1 MLERRAAP
9 IISTKGLVDETGMGR
24 RAISPFSY
32 FLLVAALL
40 PLALFAFAARQDWQS
55 LHDETR
61 ARIGSSRDAI
71 AEHALRVFK
80 TQELVAARVEDRLR
94 GLDPGRGAEIDATLR
109 EIETAFPEVSS
120 IALVDA
126 GGTVVIGDGA
136 FPRSPAAL
144 AGRPY
149 FRALAGGAEIA
160 IGEREGEPAGE
171 RFMVAFPRR
180 DARGAFAGA
189 VVLAVSPDGFRR
201 FYGDTFPTRG
211 SVGLIHRD
219 GAILVREPEGPGDP
233 RTMLPES
240 PFFRLIAGGGRGVT
254 RVTTAVTGRAIE
266 LGYAQVGN
274 LPVYAFYA
282 VAEEDLRAAWRE
294 RVARTALYFAP
305 AVGLLA
311 ALAYFAWRS
320 HVRLEE
326 AVALRTRAL
335 SAAITERETL
345 LREVHHRVKNNM
357 QIISSMIRLQDR
369 MATQP
374 TETVRRIQAMAM
386 VHELVYAATG
396 PVTRIDLAAY
406 GERLCRTLEAGGAGE
421 VTFHLDL
428 EPIHL
433 DLERAMP
440 FALILSEVA
449 TNAFRHA
456 YPGAEGRIEVV
467 LRRDGSDVSLCVHD
481 DGRGFNPEIDA
492 KGGFGLKLVRGLAVQ
507 LGADYAFERGSGTRF
522 TMTFPFEAPVPGSI
536 AAT

>member
-9 IISTKGLVDETGMGR
+9 IVSTARAVDESGTGR

-32 FLLVAALL
+32 FLVAAALL
-40 PLALFAFAARQDWQS
+40 PLALFAFAAHQDWRS
-55 LHDETR
+55 LQDETR
-61 ARIGSSRDAI
+61 ARIASSRDAI

-94 GLDPGRGAEIDATLR
+94 AIDPGAGAEIDATLR
-109 EIETAFPEVSS
+109 EIESAFPEVSS

-126 GGTVVIGDGA
+126 EGTVRIGDGV
-136 FPRSPAAL
+136 FPRAPGAL
-144 AGRPY
+144 AERPY
-149 FRALAGGAEIA
+149 FQALKKGSGIAVGA
-160 IGEREGEPAGE
+160 REGEPAEE
-171 RFMVAFPRR
+171 RFLVAFPRR
-180 DARGAFAGA
+180 DGGGAVVGA

-201 FYGDTFPTRG
+201 FYRDTFPTRG

-219 GAILVREPEGPGDP
+219 GAILVREPEAPGDA
-233 RTMLPES
+233 RTMPRDS
-240 PFFRLIAGGGRGVT
+240 PFFQLIAGGNRGVT

-266 LGYAQVGN
+266 LGYAQVGS

-294 RVARTALYFAP
+294 RMARMALYFAP
-305 AVGLLA
+305 AAGLLA

-335 SAAITERETL
+335 SSAITERETL

-396 PVTRIDLAAY
+396 PVTKIDLAAY
-406 GERLCRTLEAGGAGE
+406 GERLCKTLEASGGGE

-456 YPGAEGRIEVV
+456 YPEAEGRIDVV
-467 LRRDGSDVSLCVHD
+467 LRREGDEVELCVHD

-492 KGGFGLKLVRGLAVQ
+492 RDGFGLRLVRSLAVQ
-507 LGADYAFERGSGTRF
+507 LGADYAFDRGTGTRF
-522 TMTFPFEAPVPGSI
+522 TMRFRLGNPNPASV
-536 AAT
+536 ATS